1 MFKAIERIAAI
12 SKKEMRQLRRDKR
25 ALILLL
31 FFPAL
36 MLVLFGFA
44 LNFDVKNISLAIL
57 DQDKTRQSR
66 DLTTA
71 FQQYDYF
78 IARYHLN
85 SVNEID
91 SYLDRGKATVCMVI
105 PRGFGRNILKRSE
118 SPIQFI
124 IDGTNANTAQTSL
137 GYIEAIINSYQQKII
152 LSNRPRVLGGS
163 NFSIPVSIEQRIMF
177 NQDLKSVHFLLPGL
191 IAFILMIIAV
201 VSTSLSVV
209 REKELGTIE
218 QIKVSPTGAVE
229 WIIGKGIT
237 YFIVSLIA
245 STLVLFMGW
254 YLFDITVKGSIFELY
269 IAISVFLVGALG
281 MGLLISTIAETQQ
294 VAFMMALLSS
304 ILPTMILSGFIF
316 PIKSMP
322 SAIQV
327 VTYIVPARYFLTIIR
342 GIVLKGTSISLYLD
356 QMAYLGIFAFAVLL
370 LSIIKMHRKGI

>member
-1 MFKAIERIAAI
+1 MIKSIERIAAI
-12 SKKEMRQLRRDKR
+12 SKKEMRQLRRDIR
-25 ALILLL
+25 SIAVLL
-31 FFPAL
+31 FIPAS
-36 MLVLFGFA
+36 MLVLYGYA

-57 DQDKTRQSR
+57 DQDKTKQSR

-78 IARYHLN
+78 IARYYLE
-85 SVNEID
+85 SVKEID

-105 PRGFGRNILKRSE
+105 PKGFGKNIIKGTE
-118 SPIQFI
+118 TPIQFI

-137 GYIEAIINSYQQKII
+137 GYIDAIINSYQQKII
-152 LSNRPRVLGGS
+152 LSNIPRVLGGS
-163 NFSIPVSIEQRIMF
+163 SFRIPVSIEQRFMF
-177 NQDLKSVHFLLPGL
+177 NQDLKSVRFLLPGL

-201 VSTSLSVV
+201 LSTSLSVV

-218 QIKVSPTGAVE
+218 QIKVSPTSAVE

-245 STLVLFMGW
+245 STLVLIMGW

-269 IAISVFLVGALG
+269 IAISLFLVGALG
-281 MGLLISTIAETQQ
+281 MGLFISTIAETQQ

-322 SAIQV
+322 FTIQL
-327 VTYIVPARYFLTIIR
+327 VTYIVPARYFLIIIR

-356 QMAYLGIFAFAVLL
+356 QVLYLCIFAFAVIL

>member
-1 MFKAIERIAAI
+1 MIKSIERIAAI
-12 SKKEMRQLRRDKR
+12 SKKEMRQLRRDIR
-25 ALILLL
+25 SIAVLL
-31 FFPAL
+31 FIPAS
-36 MLVLFGFA
+36 MLVLYGYA

-57 DQDKTRQSR
+57 DQDKTKQSR

-71 FQQYDYF
+71 FQHYDYF
-78 IARYHLN
+78 IARYYLE
-85 SVNEID
+85 SVKEID

-105 PRGFGRNILKRSE
+105 PKGFGKNIINGIETS
-118 SPIQFI
+118 IQFI

-137 GYIEAIINSYQQKII
+137 GYIDAIINSYQQKII
-152 LSNRPRVLGGS
+152 LSNIQKAGS
-163 NFSIPVSIEQRIMF
+163 SFRIPVSIEQRFMF
-177 NQDLKSVHFLLPGL
+177 NQDLKSVRFLLPGL

-201 VSTSLSVV
+201 LSTSLSVV

-218 QIKVSPTGAVE
+218 QIKVSPTSAVE

-245 STLVLFMGW
+245 STLVLIMGW

-269 IAISVFLVGALG
+269 IAISLFLVGALG
-281 MGLLISTIAETQQ
+281 MGLFISTIAETQQ

-322 SAIQV
+322 FAIQL
-327 VTYIVPARYFLTIIR
+327 VTYIVPARYFLIIIR

-356 QMAYLGIFAFAVLL
+356 QVLYLCIFAFAVIL
-370 LSIIKMHRKGI
+370 LSTIKMHKKGI